1 MEPSKT
7 KLAKKDSIN
16 SVECPLVSIITPTYN
31 HEKFIGTCIE
41 SVLGQ
46 TYQNWEMIII
56 DDGSTDKTSRIISK
70 YKDSRI
76 KYVKQRNIGIWQLK
90 ETYNKALNLSNGDLI
105 AILEGDDFWPNH
117 KLEEQVKI
125 FKEHDIILSWGRV
138 NTVNDKNDIISFYI
152 QSLKPFTNMTQEEII
167 KNLMIFNFIQ
177 PCTVMITKNALLSIG
192 GFLQPKNAPFVDY
205 ATFLELS
212 LRGRFYPSDEILGYW
227 RKHNAQTTLKQQTK
241 MNEAF
246 MYPLDFYEKLDPEIK
261 NSIEFNINDKI
272 KIYNKIVNAQITESA
287 RLNLV
292 KCNWNEAFD
301 QYKGLLVKGDFPIKL
316 QSTIGIICALC
327 RTNIEWLAVL
337 TCRAKLRNASGEW
350 DTTLHNKNKNLS
362 PLFKIQI
369 FILNVFQRLRSS
381 PLLTA
386 KF

>member
-1 MEPSKT
+1 MELSKP
-7 KLAKKDSIN
+7 KLAKKDYIN
-16 SVECPLVSIITPTYN
+16 SVKCPLVSIITPTYN

-56 DDGSTDKTSRIISK
+56 DDGSTDNTGNIISK
-70 YKDSRI
+70 YQDNRI
-76 KYVKQRNIGIWQLK
+76 KYIKQENIGIWRLK
-90 ETYNKALNLSNGDLI
+90 ETYNKALNLSKGDLI
-105 AILEGDDFWPNH
+105 SILEGDDYWPSY
-117 KLEEQVKI
+117 KLEKQVKI

-138 NTVNDKNDIISFYI
+138 NTVNDKNEIISFYI
-152 QSLKPFTNMTQEEII
+152 QSLKPFTNMTQKEII
-167 KNLMIFNFIQ
+167 KDLMIFNFIQ
-177 PCTVMITKNALLSIG
+177 PCTVLMNKNALLSIG

-212 LRGRFYPSDEILGYW
+212 LKGRFYPSDEILGYW
-227 RKHNAQTTLKQQTK
+227 RKHNAQTTLKQRTK

-246 MYPLDFYEKLDPEIK
+246 MYPLNFYEKLDPEIK

-301 QYKGLLVKGDFPIKL
+301 QYKGLLVKGDFSIKV
-316 QSTIGIICALC
+316 QSFIGIICALC
-327 RTNIEWLAVL
+327 RKNIEWLAIL

-350 DTTLHNKNKNLS
+350 DTTLHDKNKNLS
-362 PLFKIQI
+362 LLFKIQI
-369 FILNVFQRLRSS
+369 FTLNIFQRLHSR
-381 PLLTA
+381 PILIA